1 MAITATSITPDNT
14 LEEFRIQFNK
24 LVTDV
29 DGVASG
35 NTFTQSII
43 FEGATADESETTLL
57 ATDPT
62 ADRTITLPN
71 ATGTVIT
78 TGNSAD
84 PSTETTVGNVSHIL
98 VDVSGTLKKISRTN
112 LGLGSSAADD
122 ITTGDAAVSIATSTG
137 NITIDAQGSD
147 TDIIFKGT
155 DDASDITALTLDM
168 SDAGTAIFNHDI
180 KIADGG
186 FIGSASD
193 ADAIGISA
201 GGDVSLTG
209 GGLSLID
216 NEKIILGTNSDISFT
231 YDESSTD
238 SLVISSD
245 VDDAALGIIFQAD
258 AGADAGDEWKMNFA
272 NGGTFTFGNDIAS
285 AGTHTTL
292 LTITPNSTAAN
303 STHAFIGSVS
313 ASGGLLVADAGT
325 IGSASDSDAISI
337 SSGGV
342 VAFSQ
347 DVSLVDG
354 KKVILGTNSDISLQ
368 YDESTTDSLVVSSDV
383 NDAALGIVFQA
394 DAGADAGDEWKMNF
408 ANGGTFTFGNDI
420 ASAGTHTTLL
430 TITPNSTAASSTFA
444 FVGSIT
450 AAGNAVK
457 TVGKE
462 TIFIPAAAMYPTTTN
477 GCAALAQVEGTAGR
491 PEIKAL
497 DFDPSSDEN
506 AQFTVAF
513 PKSWN
518 ESTIT
523 FKAFF
528 TVTGTDSGTV
538 SWALSGVA
546 TADND
551 AIDVAF
557 GTAVA
562 PTAKAHSGTS
572 GDINVTAES
581 GNVTIAG
588 SPSTDEMVFFNIMR
602 DVSADNQTGDARLL
616 GIQIFFTTDA
626 ANDT

>member
-62 ADRTITLPN
+62 ADRTITLPD

-84 PSTETTVGNVSHIL
+84 PATETTVGNVSNIL
-98 VDVSGTLKKISRTN
+98 VDVSGTLKKISRTD

-122 ITTGDAAVSIATSTG
+122 ITTGDAAVTLATSTG

-258 AGADAGDEWKMNFA
+258 AGADAGD
-272 NGGTFTFGNDIAS
+272 
-285 AGTHTTL
+285 
-292 LTITPNSTAAN
+292 
-303 STHAFIGSVS
+303 
-313 ASGGLLVADAGT
+313 
-325 IGSASDSDAISI
+325 
-337 SSGGV
+337 
-342 VAFSQ
+342 
-347 DVSLVDG
+347 
-354 KKVILGTNSDISLQ
+354 
-368 YDESTTDSLVVSSDV
+368 
-383 NDAALGIVFQA
+383 
-394 DAGADAGDEWKMNF
+394 
-408 ANGGTFTFGNDI
+408 
-420 ASAGTHTTLL
+420 
-430 TITPNSTAASSTFA
+430 
-444 FVGSIT
+444 
-450 AAGNAVK
+450 
-457 TVGKE
+457 
-462 TIFIPAAAMYPTTTN
+462 
-477 GCAALAQVEGTAGR
+477 
-491 PEIKAL
+491 
-497 DFDPSSDEN
+497 
-506 AQFTVAF
+506 
-513 PKSWN
+513 
-518 ESTIT
+518 
-523 FKAFF
+523 
-528 TVTGTDSGTV
+528 
-538 SWALSGVA
+538 
-546 TADND
+546 
-551 AIDVAF
+551 
-557 GTAVA
+557 
-562 PTAKAHSGTS
+562 
-572 GDINVTAES
+572 
-581 GNVTIAG
+581 
-588 SPSTDEMVFFNIMR
+588 
-602 DVSADNQTGDARLL
+602 
-616 GIQIFFTTDA
+616 
-626 ANDT
+626 